1 MSYVRKQPRSAIGLD
16 IGARRIKAV
25 QLEPLG
31 ASTDDG
37 VPAAWRVTAATTFNR
52 TAPGQPISADEAAR
66 VCDTLDRLGFAGTR
80 VVMAAPADK
89 LIVGMLELPK
99 AGGIP
104 LTQIARV
111 ELARTSKSAPDSFE
125 MGCWEL
131 PVPARAGK
139 TVQVMAVGY
148 PHAEAAQFLDVI
160 ESAGLD
166 VTVLDVRSCAIARA
180 CASAVAPQPGIT
192 ALLDVGWSSAS
203 LVLVYSGMVVYVR
216 ALGEAGISRLYESL
230 AKRLKLDAEVVDY
243 VLGELGL
250 RDPATVAAVA
260 APADVSTTDSNPR
273 EAEAAI
279 ADVRLEL
286 PSDARSQLTNYADAL
301 VRELL
306 VSFSYV
312 ARQYTDASVTRLL
325 LMGAGAPIPGLAEH
339 LSKELGLET
348 RLVAPKDLAECPSPL
363 LETCSSPEL
372 TPALGLAQF
381 PET

>member
-1 MSYVRKQPRSAIGLD
+1 MSRFGKQPPSAIGLD

-25 QLEPLG
+25 QLEPIG
-31 ASTDDG
+31 AKTTDG
-37 VPAAWRVTAATTFNR
+37 VPMSWRVTAATTFNR
-52 TAPGQPISADEAAR
+52 SSPGQLIDGNEAAR
-66 VCDTLDRLGFAGTR
+66 ICDTLDRLGFAGTR
-80 VVMAAPADK
+80 VTMTAPADK

-99 AGGIP
+99 AGGGIP
-104 LTQIARV
+104 LAQIARV
-111 ELARTSKSAPDSFE
+111 ELARTSKVAPDSFE

-131 PVPARAGK
+131 PTPARAGK

-148 PHAEAAQFLDVI
+148 PHAEAGQFLDVL

-166 VTVLDVRSCAIARA
+166 VTVLDVRSCAMARA

-192 ALLDVGWSSAS
+192 ALLDVGWSAAS

-216 ALGEAGISRLYESL
+216 ALTEAGLGRVYESL
-230 AKRLKLDAEVVDY
+230 AKRLRLDTEVVDY
-243 VLGELGL
+243 VLGEVGL
-250 RDPATVAAVA
+250 RDAGPEAKKPSGLA
-260 APADVSTTDSNPR
+260 STDETPV
-273 EAEAAI
+273 E
-279 ADVRLEL
+279 DVRLEL
-286 PSDARSQLTNYADAL
+286 PSDARNHLTNFADAL

-339 LSKELGLET
+339 LAKELGLEA
-348 RLVAPKDLAECPSPL
+348 RLVAPKDLAECPSAL
-363 LETCSSPEL
+363 LETCSSAEL